1 MGCSSFACAVESLS
15 MPFPLAMLEDLGK
28 WVDKEVFR
36 GESPIILIY
45 RDVYNRRIVHEKTV
59 IL

>member
-1 MGCSSFACAVESLS
+1 
-15 MPFPLAMLEDLGK
+15 MLEDLGK

-36 GESPIILIY
+36 GESPTILIY

>member
-1 MGCSSFACAVESLS
+1 
-15 MPFPLAMLEDLGK
+15 MLEDLGK